1 MPALCMVAKMI
12 EITIEDEEDIDV
24 FLKLLMALSTIN
36 SLMNEE

>member
-1 MPALCMVAKMI
+1 MPTLCVVAKMI
-12 EITIEDEEDIDV
+12 EITIEDEDDIDI

>member
-1 MPALCMVAKMI
+1 MPTLCVVAKMI